1 MVLEFGARP
10 RRHGVPGRIQVIH
23 LKTRRQRHGA
33 GQPASVDVAH
43 HNALGPAQAG
53 AVFIRRDR
61 QGLRITQLVYDESEF
76 LRVAVE
82 QIAAER
88 GGHRGSFYAISRHR
102 PRHQP
107 IGVVRDGP
115 QVGEDAAQSRI
126 LRQGIAV
133 RRPGRHSDQ
142 TLAGQGALFRPL
154 VSRSGLRSFSV
165 AQHRASGCRSAK
177 HPLPVI
183 APSRDDTLRHPEA
196 NGRKNV
202 AQHKVLARR
211 LARRHPD
218 TVAQRRQAGGRG
230 DFERIPPRQQ
240 ALHLELA
247 VGIRDDAFRGRR
259 DRDRLGKQRTHEQD
273 RCSHQGVP
281 FRVLDGTRNSAVVRA
296 SARDC
301 SQARDRQAAA
311 QDDHQ
316 PPASRTERFHGI
328 RLFLDPH
335 ASLGCLT
342 AYPHSVAALKPGNG
356 AQEARRSLPG
366 RA

>member
-1 MVLEFGARP
+1 M
-10 RRHGVPGRIQVIH
+10 H
-23 LKTRRQRHGA
+23 
-33 GQPASVDVAH
+33 
-43 HNALGPAQAG
+43 
-53 AVFIRRDR
+53 
-61 QGLRITQLVYDESEF
+61 DESEF

-88 GGHRGSFYAISRHR
+88 GGHRGPFYAISRHR

-107 IGVVRDGP
+107 IGVIRDGP

-142 TLAGQGALFRPL
+142 SLARQDALFRRL
-154 VSRSGLRSFSV
+154 VRRSRSRSFPV
-165 AQHRASGCRSAK
+165 AQHGASGRRRAK

-202 AQHKVLARR
+202 AQHEVLACG

-218 TVAQRRQAGGRG
+218 TVAQRRQASGRG
-230 DFERIPPRQQ
+230 DLERIRPRQQ

-247 VGIRDDAFRGRR
+247 VGVRDDAFRSRR
-259 DRDRLGKQRTHEQD
+259 DGGRLGKQRTHEQD
-273 RCSHQGVP
+273 RCSHQRVP
-281 FRVLDGTRNSAVVRA
+281 FRVLDRPRNSAVVRA
-296 SARDC
+296 STRDR
-301 SQARDRQAAA
+301 SQARHRQAAA

-342 AYPHSVAALKPGNG
+342 VYRHSVAALKPCNG
-356 AQEARRSLPG
+356 APEARRSLPG
-366 RA
+366 QASTAATELTHFKGFNG